1 MAVTRLILL
10 LYRFEKK
17 TLMCKKKKSSTF
29 VLFIKELLL
38 AGFHVKNRAKQ
49 LKHISLNSSK
59 RKEMIVFYS

>member
-1 MAVTRLILL
+1 MIVMC
-10 LYRFEKK
+10 EKK
-17 TLMCKKKKSSTF
+17 KEKKSSTF

-49 LKHISLNSSK
+49 LKHISLNSRK